1 MDLKKEIDKYYKVF
15 KGLPSSNPIVRQNQ
29 ENDAF
34 EIFVYDMLFRN
45 FVTELTKSNIDELS
59 TKIVPPPD
67 EGIDI
72 FHEEVEGDEFQYHIL
87 QVKNSKLTAVEIKS
101 CFDKMKR
108 TVNLF
113 YKERKKLNKNLREI
127 ISNTSFDEDND
138 NIIKYY
144 VVHVGNVLSFEGQK
158 DDEIIINI
166 DELNTLFNGIK
177 SKSVPSYE
185 ITLNNNAEILSYEN
199 KKSNMKSIVC
209 NLSAAVFAPLVKKYD
224 NTELGR
230 NILFGQNLREAL
242 KKGSKTYDGIK
253 KTIIDEP
260 HNFWYYNNGITII
273 TKKLIVTDKKI
284 TLKEFSIINGAQTTS
299 SFLQYLN
306 EIEMDYPKK
315 DRLKFS
321 NKINEVFILARIVE
335 TMDNNQFKH
344 KITLYN
350 NTQNPISTRDM
361 VSNNT
366 EQIQLQKKLLNSKPS
381 IYIDIRRGA
390 IKPKGIQLEKHRV
403 ITNTELAQFIY
414 SSVLQKPFIAKD
426 KKNTIFNKEKNSA
439 IINEYYDA
447 IFDIKSGTAF
457 NLSVNEIDEILF
469 IKELHKKAKQLIG
482 NNYNEEVTSINERLK
497 KEKDSDTIRE
507 LNDDLRLYTKSKTI
521 NNVNMFYNIT
531 LYYYFKKQFDKR
543 FKAENK
549 LFQLDRFY
557 QKGDSYQKDL
567 IKAFSNIFNM
577 LTIKII
583 KKLAE
588 DNPPAFVRARSSE
601 NLFIKELKEL
611 IADDLSL
618 KEKYQDFIKSFKI

>member
-15 KGLPSSNPIVRQNQ
+15 KGLPSANPIVRQNQ

-45 FVTELTKSNIDELS
+45 FVTELTKSNIDEIS
-59 TKIVPPPD
+59 IKIVPPPD

-87 QVKNSKLTAVEIKS
+87 QVKNTKLSAVEIKS

-108 TVNLF
+108 TVDLF
-113 YKERKKLNKNLREI
+113 YNDRKKVNKNLREI
-127 ISNTSFDEDND
+127 ISNTNFDEDNE

-144 VVHVGNVLSFEGQK
+144 VVHVGDIISINGQK

-166 DELNTLFNGIK
+166 DELKTLYDGIK
-177 SKSVPSYE
+177 SKSVPSFE
-185 ITLNNNAEILSYEN
+185 IAINSKSELLIYEN
-199 KKSNMKSIVC
+199 KKSNKKSIIC
-209 NLSAAVFAPLVKKYD
+209 SLSASILAPLVKKYD

-242 KKGSKTYDGIK
+242 RKGSKTYDGIK

-273 TKKLIVTDKKI
+273 AKELIIEDKKI

-306 EIEMDYPKK
+306 EIEIDYPKK
-315 DRLKFS
+315 DRSKFS

-335 TMDNNQFKH
+335 TMDDDQFKN

-361 VSNNT
+361 VSNNP
-366 EQIQLQKKLLNSKPS
+366 EQIQLQKKLLNSDPN

-390 IKPKGIQLEKHRV
+390 LRPKGIQVEKHRV
-403 ITNTELAQFIY
+403 VTNTELAQFIY

-426 KKNTIFNKEKNSA
+426 KKNTIFNKDKNSKL
-439 IINEYYDA
+439 INEYYDG
-447 IFDIKSGTAF
+447 IFEINTGEAF
-457 NLSVNEIDEILF
+457 KLSVNEIDEILF
-469 IKELHKKAKQLIG
+469 AKELHKKAKQFIS
-482 NNYNEEVTSINERLK
+482 NYYNDELASINDRLK
-497 KEKDSDTIRE
+497 KEKDPDTISE
-507 LNDDLRLYTKSKTI
+507 LKEDLRLYAKSKTI
-521 NNVNMFYNIT
+521 NNVSMFYNLT

-549 LFQLDRFY
+549 KFQFDRFY

-567 IKAFSNIFNM
+567 IKEFSNLFNM

-588 DNPPAFVRARSSE
+588 DNPTAFVRARASE
-601 NLFIKELKEL
+601 NLFLKELKEV

-618 KEKYQDFIKSFKI
+618 KDKYQNFIKSFKV

>member
-15 KGLPSSNPIVRQNQ
+15 KGLPSANPIVRQNQ

-45 FVTELTKSNIDELS
+45 FVTELTKSNIDEIS
-59 TKIVPPPD
+59 IKIVPPPD

-87 QVKNSKLTAVEIKS
+87 QVKNTKLSAVEIKS

-108 TVNLF
+108 TVDLF
-113 YKERKKLNKNLREI
+113 YNDRKKVNKNLREI
-127 ISNTSFDEDND
+127 ISNTNFDEDNE

-144 VVHVGNVLSFEGQK
+144 VVHVGDIISISGQK

-166 DELNTLFNGIK
+166 DELNTLFDGIK
-177 SKSVPSYE
+177 SKSVPSFE
-185 ITLNNNAEILSYEN
+185 IAINGKSELLIYEN
-199 KKSNMKSIVC
+199 KKSNKKSIIC
-209 NLSAAVFAPLVKKYD
+209 SLSASILAPLVKKYD

-242 KKGSKTYDGIK
+242 RKGSKTYDGIK

-273 TKKLIVTDKKI
+273 AKELIIEDKKI

-306 EIEMDYPKK
+306 EIEIDYPKK
-315 DRLKFS
+315 DRSKFS

-335 TMDNNQFKH
+335 TMDDDQFKN

-361 VSNNT
+361 VSNNP
-366 EQIQLQKKLLNSKPS
+366 EQIQLQKKLLNSDPN

-390 IKPKGIQLEKHRV
+390 LRPKGIQFEKHRV
-403 ITNTELAQFIY
+403 VTNTELAQFIY

-426 KKNTIFNKEKNSA
+426 KKNTIFNKDKNSKL
-439 IINEYYDA
+439 INEYYDG
-447 IFDIKSGTAF
+447 IFEINTGEAF
-457 NLSVNEIDEILF
+457 KLSVNEIDEILF
-469 IKELHKKAKQLIG
+469 AKELHKKAKQFIS
-482 NNYNEEVTSINERLK
+482 NYYNDELASFNDRLK
-497 KEKDSDTIRE
+497 KEKDPDTISE
-507 LNDDLRLYTKSKTI
+507 LKEDLRLYAKSKTI
-521 NNVNMFYNIT
+521 NNVSMFYNLT

-549 LFQLDRFY
+549 KFQFDRFY
-557 QKGDSYQKDL
+557 QKRDSYQKDL
-567 IKAFSNIFNM
+567 IKEFSNLFNM

-588 DNPPAFVRARSSE
+588 DNPTAFVRARASE
-601 NLFIKELKEL
+601 NLFLKELKEV

-618 KEKYQDFIKSFKI
+618 KDKYQNFIKLYKV

>member
-1 MDLKKEIDKYYKVF
+1 MDINKEIYKYYNVF
-15 KGLPSSNPIVRQNQ
+15 KGLPTGNPIVRQNQ
-29 ENDAF
+29 VNDAF

-45 FVTELTKSNIDELS
+45 FVTELTKTNIDELS
-59 TKIVPPPD
+59 QKIVPPPD

-113 YKERKKLNKNLREI
+113 YSDRKKINKNLREI
-127 ISNTSFDEDND
+127 ISNTSFDEDNE

-144 VVHVGNVLSFEGQK
+144 VVHVGKILSINGQK
-158 DDEIIINI
+158 EDEIIINI
-166 DELNTLFNGIK
+166 DELNTLFDGIK
-177 SKSVPSYE
+177 SKSVPNYE
-185 ITLNNNAEILSYEN
+185 IEINNKSDVLLYEN
-199 KKSNMKSIVC
+199 KNSNKKSIIC
-209 NLSAAVFAPLVKKYD
+209 SLSASVLAPLVKKYD

-230 NILFGQNLREAL
+230 NILFGQNLRDAL

-253 KTIIDEP
+253 KTIIEEP

-273 TKKLIVTDKKI
+273 TKKLIVDDEKI

-306 EIEMDYPKK
+306 EIEIDYPKK
-315 DRLKFS
+315 DRSKFT
-321 NKINEVFILARIVE
+321 NKINEVFILVRIVE
-335 TMDNNQFKH
+335 TMDDDLFKN

-361 VSNNT
+361 VSNNP
-366 EQIQLQKKLLNSKPS
+366 EQIQLQKKMLNSVPS

-390 IKPKGIQLEKHRV
+390 LRPKGIQFEKHRV

-414 SSVLQKPFIAKD
+414 SSVLQKPFFAKD
-426 KKNTIFNKEKNSA
+426 KKNTIFNKDKNSG

-447 IFDIKSGTAF
+447 IFDINNGEAF
-457 NLSVNEIDEILF
+457 KLSVNEIDEILF
-469 IKELHKKAKQLIG
+469 IKELHKKAKQFIS
-482 NNYNEEVTSINERLK
+482 NYYNEQLASINDILK
-497 KEKDSDTIRE
+497 KEKDPDTIRE
-507 LNDDLRLYTKSKTI
+507 LNDDLRLYSKSKTI

-549 LFQLDRFY
+549 IFQLDRFY
-557 QKGDSYQKDL
+557 LKGDSYQKDL
-567 IKAFSNIFNM
+567 TKDFSNIFNM

-588 DNPPAFVRARSSE
+588 DNPPAFVRAKASESSF
-601 NLFIKELKEL
+601 LKELKEI
-611 IADDLSL
+611 IADDLSF
-618 KEKYQDFIKSFKI
+618 KDKYQDFIKNYKI

>member
-15 KGLPSSNPIVRQNQ
+15 KGLPSANPIVRQNQ

-45 FVTELTKSNIDELS
+45 FVTKLTKSNIDEIS
-59 TKIVPPPD
+59 IKIVPPPD

-87 QVKNSKLTAVEIKS
+87 QVKNTKLSAVEIKS

-108 TVNLF
+108 TVDLF
-113 YKERKKLNKNLREI
+113 YNDRKKVNKNLREI
-127 ISNTSFDEDND
+127 ISNTNFDEDNE

-144 VVHVGNVLSFEGQK
+144 VVHVGDIISINGQK

-166 DELNTLFNGIK
+166 DELKTLYDGIK
-177 SKSVPSYE
+177 SKSVPSFE
-185 ITLNNNAEILSYEN
+185 IAINSKSELLIYEN
-199 KKSNMKSIVC
+199 KKSNKKSIIC
-209 NLSAAVFAPLVKKYD
+209 SLSASILAPLVKKYD

-242 KKGSKTYDGIK
+242 RKGSKTYDGIK

-273 TKKLIVTDKKI
+273 AKELIIEDKKI

-306 EIEMDYPKK
+306 EIEIDYPKK
-315 DRLKFS
+315 DRSKFS

-335 TMDNNQFKH
+335 TMDDDQFKN

-361 VSNNT
+361 VSNNP
-366 EQIQLQKKLLNSKPS
+366 EQIQLQKKLLNSDPN

-390 IKPKGIQLEKHRV
+390 LRPKGIQFEKHRV
-403 ITNTELAQFIY
+403 VTNTELAQFIY

-426 KKNTIFNKEKNSA
+426 KKNTIFNKDKNSKL
-439 IINEYYDA
+439 INEYYDG
-447 IFDIKSGTAF
+447 IFEINTGEAF
-457 NLSVNEIDEILF
+457 KLSVNEIDEILF
-469 IKELHKKAKQLIG
+469 AKELHKKAKQFIS
-482 NNYNEEVTSINERLK
+482 NYYNDELASINDRLK
-497 KEKDSDTIRE
+497 KEKDPDTISE
-507 LNDDLRLYTKSKTI
+507 LKEDLRLYAKSKTI
-521 NNVNMFYNIT
+521 NNVSMFYNLT

-549 LFQLDRFY
+549 KFQFDRFY

-567 IKAFSNIFNM
+567 IKEFSNLFNM

-588 DNPPAFVRARSSE
+588 DNPTAFVRARASE
-601 NLFIKELKEL
+601 NLFLKELKEV

-618 KEKYQDFIKSFKI
+618 KDKYQNFIKSFKV

>member
-15 KGLPSSNPIVRQNQ
+15 KGLPSANPIVRQNQ

-45 FVTELTKSNIDELS
+45 FVTELTKSNIDEIS
-59 TKIVPPPD
+59 IKIVPPPD

-87 QVKNSKLTAVEIKS
+87 QVKNTKLTAVEIKS

-108 TVNLF
+108 TINLF
-113 YKERKKLNKNLREI
+113 YNDRKKVNKNLREL
-127 ISNTSFDEDND
+127 ISNTNFDEDNA
-138 NIIKYY
+138 NVIKYY
-144 VVHVGNVLSFEGQK
+144 VVHVGDISSINGQN

-166 DELNTLFNGIK
+166 DELNTLFDGIK
-177 SKSVPSYE
+177 SKGVPSFE
-185 ITLNNNAEILSYEN
+185 IAINDRSELLLYEN
-199 KKSNMKSIVC
+199 KKSNKKSIIC
-209 NLSAAVFAPLVKKYD
+209 SLSASVLAPLVKKYD

-230 NILFGQNLREAL
+230 NILFGDNLREAL

-273 TKKLIVTDKKI
+273 AKKLIVEDKKI

-306 EIEMDYPKK
+306 EIEIDYSKK
-315 DRLKFS
+315 DRSKFS

-335 TMDNNQFKH
+335 TMDDEEFKN

-361 VSNNT
+361 VSNNP
-366 EQIQLQKKLLNSKPS
+366 EQKQLQKKLLNSDPS

-390 IKPKGIQLEKHRV
+390 LRPKGYQFEKHRIV
-403 ITNTELAQFIY
+403 TNTELAQFIY
-414 SSVLQKPFIAKD
+414 SSVLQKPSIAKD
-426 KKNTIFNKEKNSA
+426 KKNTIFNKEKNSKL
-439 IINEYYDA
+439 INEYYDG
-447 IFDIKSGTAF
+447 IFEINTGEAYK
-457 NLSVNEIDEILF
+457 LSVNEIDEILF
-469 IKELHKKAKQLIG
+469 VKELHKKAKQFIS
-482 NNYNEEVTSINERLK
+482 NYYNDELASINGLLK
-497 KEKDSDTIRE
+497 KEKDPETISE
-507 LNDDLRLYTKSKTI
+507 LKEDLRLYAKSKTI
-521 NNVNMFYNIT
+521 NNVSMFYNLT

-549 LFQLDRFY
+549 KFQFDRFY
-557 QKGDSYQKDL
+557 EKGESYQKDL
-567 IKAFSNIFNM
+567 IKEFSNLFNM

-588 DNPPAFVRARSSE
+588 DNPTAFVRARASE

-618 KEKYQDFIKSFKI
+618 KEKYQNFIKLFKI